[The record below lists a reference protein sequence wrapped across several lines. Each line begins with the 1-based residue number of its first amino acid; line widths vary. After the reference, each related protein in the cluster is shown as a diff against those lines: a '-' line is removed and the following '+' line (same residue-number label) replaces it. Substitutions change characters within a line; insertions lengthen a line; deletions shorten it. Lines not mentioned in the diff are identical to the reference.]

1 MLFFITYLIH
11 IKDQSKGLANN
22 AIKEILGLHAT
33 KKLLQDELQKLD
45 DMLLSGVYSD
55 DLEIGDILE
64 FRKSAIGKM
73 NKIDTLTK
81 DKRDIL
87 GIKGQANLKRLVN
100 NKFLQARMNAR
111 ALKHRI
117 RARLRSRKFEL
128 TRLERAYRHTTS
140 NGMYLYLIIIII
152 NLQQSIESKLHEHI
166 SSQVKRHEPGIMQ
179 LCKKYND
186 LCADM
191 SQMIE
196 KKQAPINAVAPLPII
211 REGLFKLDV
220 DDDIWQDIGL
230 DDVENM
236 AFEPIPN
243 WLGDEQTRKGVK
255 AIVELDRCI
264 EEECRL
270 SRERCAMQ
278 EWIVEEWKIAV
289 AAYNDCGTLMHFK
302 YVILFC

>member
-1 MLFFITYLIH
+1 LFFITYLIH

-117 RARLRSRKFEL
+117 
-128 TRLERAYRHTTS
+128 
-140 NGMYLYLIIIII
+140 
-152 NLQQSIESKLHEHI
+152 
-166 SSQVKRHEPGIMQ
+166 
-179 LCKKYND
+179 
-186 LCADM
+186 
-191 SQMIE
+191 
-196 KKQAPINAVAPLPII
+196 
-211 REGLFKLDV
+211 
-220 DDDIWQDIGL
+220 
-230 DDVENM
+230 
-236 AFEPIPN
+236 
-243 WLGDEQTRKGVK
+243 
-255 AIVELDRCI
+255 
-264 EEECRL
+264 
-270 SRERCAMQ
+270 
-278 EWIVEEWKIAV
+278 
-289 AAYNDCGTLMHFK
+289 
-302 YVILFC
+302 

>member
-1 MLFFITYLIH
+1 
-11 IKDQSKGLANN
+11 
-22 AIKEILGLHAT
+22 
-33 KKLLQDELQKLD
+33 
-45 DMLLSGVYSD
+45 
-55 DLEIGDILE
+55 
-64 FRKSAIGKM
+64 
-73 NKIDTLTK
+73 
-81 DKRDIL
+81 
-87 GIKGQANLKRLVN
+87 
-100 NKFLQARMNAR
+100 
-111 ALKHRI
+111 
-117 RARLRSRKFEL
+117 
-128 TRLERAYRHTTS
+128 
-140 NGMYLYLIIIII
+140 
-152 NLQQSIESKLHEHI
+152 
-166 SSQVKRHEPGIMQ
+166 MQ

-191 SQMIE
+191 SQMIA

-236 AFEPIPN
+236 ASEPIPN

-278 EWIVEEWKIAV
+278 EWIVEEWKIVV
-289 AAYNDCGTLMHFK
+289 AACKDCGTLMHSN